1 MQNLVAMRLTPEGT
15 FRARTII
22 NYMQVGLHG
31 VQGVINR
38 STARQRARRES
49 IRVLRLPVHRHK
61 LQEFTAEQIEIGV
74 TLGTKEVLDTL
85 DVDLFKTNRTAYT
98 RYCAFVHWICRTRYG
113 NKPLPVLN
121 QEFQHRCTKVQTL
134 QMRTR
139 QCTDWLLGFFYLHT
153 CFNDE
158 TFDI

>member
-1 MQNLVAMRLTPEGT
+1 
-15 FRARTII
+15 
-22 NYMQVGLHG
+22 MQVGLHG

-98 RYCAFVHWICRTRYG
+98 RYCAFVHWICRTRCA
-113 NKPLPVLN
+113 KRSLPRLN
-121 QEFQHRCTKVQTL
+121 QEFQHRCTNPAGAHHYSW
-134 QMRTR
+134 
-139 QCTDWLLGFFYLHT
+139 CTSALVGCWGRWMVMHL
-153 CFNDE
+153 
-158 TFDI
+158 